1 VSKRIVWN
9 AFKYLLA
16 FGLLAFVIYRN
27 WDPPPQDAGKVS
39 ASIGS
44 TLALTASQPNPAQ
57 VGWAAV
63 TMVKAGES
71 PEARRMGLKQ
81 SWEEHV
87 VQGKPIQ
94 YQFLI
99 LAVVLVTASLLLTLV
114 RWYVLV
120 RAVELPFTI
129 ANAIRLGLVGFFFST
144 FLPGSV
150 GGDLVKAAFI
160 AREQS
165 RRTVAVATVIM
176 DRVIALWALVWLVA
190 LSGGVFWLTGLLRG
204 EAAQTSTRIILGAA
218 ALVGVSLAVWFLL
231 GLLPAYRAER
241 FAGRLERTPKVGATL
256 AELWRAFWMYRCRTR
271 SVVVVMLMSWVGQV
285 GFVLA
290 FYCSVRAMLD
300 PAAVGT
306 IPTLAEHF
314 LLVPIG
320 LVIQAVPLFPGGA
333 GIAEAGFGFL
343 YRRFGCDSAPAVM
356 GMLTQRM
363 INWMLGL
370 VGYFVYLRM
379 KPALR
384 PVSEVPQDK
393 ELIAASA

>member
-1 VSKRIVWN
+1 VSKQIVWN
-9 AFKYLLA
+9 TLKYLLA

-27 WDPPPQDAGKVS
+27 WDPPPQNAGKVS

-44 TLALTASQPNPAQ
+44 TLAKTANQPSPAQ

-63 TMVKAGES
+63 TMVRAGES

-81 SWEEHV
+81 SWDEHV

-94 YQFLI
+94 YHFLVF
-99 LAVVLVTASLLLTLV
+99 AVVLGTCSLLITLV

-120 RAVELPFTI
+120 RAVELPFTV

-190 LSGGVFWLTGLLRG
+190 ISGGIFWALGLLQG
-204 EAAQTSTRIILGAA
+204 ATAQTSTRIIIGAA
-218 ALVGVSLAVWFLL
+218 IIVGVSLAVWFLL
-231 GLLPAYRAER
+231 GLLPTARADR
-241 FAGRLERTPKVGATL
+241 FAGRLDRIPKAGATL
-256 AELWRAFWMYRCRTR
+256 AELWRAFWMYRCRTG
-271 SVVVVMLMSWVGQV
+271 SVVVVMLMSWVGQI

-290 FYCSVRAMLD
+290 FYCCVRAMLD
-300 PAAVGT
+300 PSAVST

-320 LVIQAVPLFPGGA
+320 LVIQAMPLFPGGA
-333 GIAEAGFGFL
+333 GIAEAGFAFL
-343 YRRFGCDSAPAVM
+343 YSRFGADPGPAVV
-356 GMLTQRM
+356 GMLTQRV